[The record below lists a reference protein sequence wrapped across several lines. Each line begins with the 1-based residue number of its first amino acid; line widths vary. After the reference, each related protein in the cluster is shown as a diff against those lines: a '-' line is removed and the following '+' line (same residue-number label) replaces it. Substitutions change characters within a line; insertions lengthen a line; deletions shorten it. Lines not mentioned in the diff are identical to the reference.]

1 MTIQDTSSGWKAFF
15 MLCGLIIFGIGIF
28 QNSLARTIGGL
39 GLLFLSS
46 LIK

>member
-1 MTIQDTSSGWKAFF
+1 MKNNTYSNWKLLF

-28 QNSLARTIGGL
+28 QDSFSRTIGGL
-39 GLLFLSS
+39 GLLFLSL